1 MSSPRVMVPRIAL
14 ETLISRPVPTPQ
26 LRLVRREREEPGRAY
41 DVRAAVRTALTT
53 SLSRI
58 QKGDSVAVGV
68 GSRGIVRI
76 AELVSATTALVR
88 EYGGHPFIVPAM
100 GSHGGA
106 TESGQLAVLADLGVT
121 EDSSGA
127 PIRAAMDT
135 VEVGEIDG
143 MRVHVSREAATAD
156 HILVLNRLKS
166 HTSFSGAIESGLAKM
181 TAIGLGKQHGAEELH
196 RLGPL
201 RLEERIIAA
210 CALVVEKLPVLGG
223 LAVTENHRKEL
234 VHVDFVEGT
243 DLGGPREAELLAR
256 ARLHEARLPFEEVD
270 VLIVDRMGKEISG
283 TGMDTNVIGRRMVRG
298 SPEPDGLDATNIVIL
313 SVSEGSEGN
322 AVGIGLAD
330 FVPASLL
337 EKVDLHATYANAL
350 TAGLQGVQ
358 RAQIPIVLATDRDAV
373 NAALLTAGIGDLT
386 QARVVRIRST
396 LSLDEL
402 MVTSNLLPT
411 GGGYV
416 EGGPEQLE
424 LFDVHG
430 SILPW
435 PTDPHDPRQEAAR

>member
-1 MSSPRVMVPRIAL
+1 MSSAGMVVPSIAL
-14 ETLISRPVPTPQ
+14 ETLLSRPVPE
-26 LRLVRREREEPGRAY
+26 LRLQLVRRERAEPGRTY
-41 DVRAAVRTALTT
+41 DVPAGVRAALAS
-53 SLSRI
+53 SLAQI
-58 QKGDSVAVGV
+58 KEGESVAVGV

-76 AELVSATTALVR
+76 AELVSAVTALVR
-88 EYGGHPFIVPAM
+88 EHGALPFIVPAM

-106 TESGQLAVLADLGVT
+106 TESGQLAVLADLGIT
-121 EDSSGA
+121 EGSSGA

-135 VEVGEIDG
+135 VEVGEIG
-143 MRVHVSREAATAD
+143 AMRVHFSREAAAAD
-156 HILVLNRLKS
+156 HILVINRLKS

-181 TAIGLGKQHGAEELH
+181 TAIGLGKQLGAEELH

-201 RLEERIIAA
+201 RLEERIKTA

-223 LAVTENHRKEL
+223 LAITENHRKEL
-234 VHVDFVEGT
+234 VHLDFLEGPQI
-243 DLGGPREAELLAR
+243 GGPREAELLAR
-256 ARLHEARLPFEEVD
+256 ARLHEARLPFDELD

-298 SPEPDGLDATNIVIL
+298 SPEPGGLDVTNVVVIA
-313 SVSEGSEGN
+313 VTEGSEGN

-330 FVPASLL
+330 FVPAALL

-373 NAALLTAGIGDLT
+373 HAALLTAGLGDLA
-386 QARVVRIRST
+386 QARVARIRST

-402 MVTSNLLPT
+402 MVTANLLPT

-416 EGGPEQLE
+416 ESGPEECE
-424 LFDVHG
+424 LFDAQG
-430 SILPW
+430 SIRPW
-435 PTDPHDPRQEAAR
+435 PIDLTDPRQETTQ